1 MVVIGNA
8 IMFTAIKEQIEV
20 ERMNK
25 VEIRLTTAQVDDIW
39 RQVNSNNN
47 SIEKFIDA
55 FDYLKRDKPDA
66 EIIIETAYGSGTLKI
81 SQIMIYDDPA
91 GRIVFDAE

>member
-1 MVVIGNA
+1 
-8 IMFTAIKEQIEV
+8 
-20 ERMNK
+20 MNK

-55 FDYLKRDKPDA
+55 FDCLKRDRPDT
-66 EIIIETAYGSGTLKI
+66 EIIIETAHGSGTLKI
-81 SQIMIYDDPA
+81 SDIMIYDDPA